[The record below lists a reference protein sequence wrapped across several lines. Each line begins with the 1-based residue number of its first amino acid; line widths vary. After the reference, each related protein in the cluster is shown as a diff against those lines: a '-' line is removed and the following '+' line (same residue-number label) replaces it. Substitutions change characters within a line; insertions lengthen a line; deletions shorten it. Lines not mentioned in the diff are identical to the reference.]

1 MDRGHI
7 VMANPQL
14 RRHLS
19 PVIATAV
26 LAAALMTGTASRG
39 YAQQVVVM
47 VDGEPITAMDIE
59 QRSKLI
65 QASIH
70 KVPSQQEVLD
80 DLINDK
86 LEVKEAKKYTVEASD
101 KDVDKAYSSMA
112 SRMNLSAEQLTEV
125 LAKTGIRPDTMK
137 SRIRAQIVW
146 GQLVRGRFQSSLQF
160 GDKDILNALGGK
172 ADEKDDVGYE
182 YRLRPILFI
191 VQRGAPPETF
201 EARRK
206 DAEALRARFQSCE
219 DGLDVARALPDV
231 AVRDPIIRNS
241 ADLAETLRA
250 VLDGMELG
258 RLTPPEVTKEGVQV
272 FAVCGKKQ
280 TNSDSPGKKAAREK
294 LFASRYEQLAQRY
307 LKEVRRSALIEYR

>member
-1 MDRGHI
+1 
-7 VMANPQL
+7 MANPQL
-14 RRHLS
+14 RRQLS
-19 PVIATAV
+19 PLIAIAV
-26 LAAALMTGTASRG
+26 LVTAFMAGNASTG

-65 QASIH
+65 HASNP
-70 KVPSQQEVLD
+70 KAKAPSQQEVID

-86 LEVKEAKKYTVEASD
+86 LEVKEAKKYTLEASD
-101 KDVDKAYSSMA
+101 SDVEKAYSNMA
-112 SRMNLSAEQLTEV
+112 SRMNLSAQQLTEV
-125 LAKTGIRPDTMK
+125 LAKTGIRPETMK

-160 GDKDILNALGGK
+160 GDKDVINALGGK

-191 VQRGAPPETF
+191 VQRGAPPEIF
-201 EARRK
+201 ETRRK
-206 DAEALRARFQSCE
+206 DAEALRARFESCE

-241 ADLAETLRA
+241 ADLAEALRT
-250 VLDGMELG
+250 VLDGMALG
-258 RLTPPEVTKEGVQV
+258 HLTPPEVTKEGVQV